1 MAGDN
6 NTAKDAM
13 STHEPGAPEGLY
25 SVVAR
30 AGRPTLHQ
38 VGRPRARPDHI
49 RGLQRG
55 SNRTSGKPEAQQL
68 QSHGLSKWLKVTP
81 SQSLRTSTNQTSDEV
96 RQPKFSK
103 HAQQTLDTLMV
114 PSKDAVRAGTAG
126 MNVQLTDLVSNV
138 QSDRDPI
145 VFGTFEPCN
154 KR

>member
-68 QSHGLSKWLKVTP
+68 QSHGLSKWLKITP
-81 SQSLRTSTNQTSDEV
+81 SQNLRTSTNFFYLRVFIKEE
-96 RQPKFSK
+96 P
-103 HAQQTLDTLMV
+103 QQEGRETLRSNDTKIAAIKL
-114 PSKDAVRAGTAG
+114 PRC
-126 MNVQLTDLVSNV
+126 
-138 QSDRDPI
+138 P
-145 VFGTFEPCN
+145 
-154 KR
+154 